1 MKKFLLLSIALLG
14 LLTAC
19 AGEGSTDKSLASP
32 APEDTT
38 TSSETAPAIPT
49 LFIHGYSGGK
59 GSFGGMINRLSQAGY
74 GEKSLVVTVAVDG
87 TLTTSGDFDLKQK
100 NPLVQV
106 LFADNQNNE
115 WNQSQWIKNV
125 VDYLGT
131 LGVSQVN
138 LVGHSMG
145 GVSSFRYLTGKAAD
159 TAGPTIHKFVAIAA
173 PFNGFPEM
181 AEVNYQQSLSDLLAN
196 GPTEATDRFQ
206 DFTDQMAG
214 FPQNLPTLLIAGQ
227 LSPEDD
233 SDGVVPVN
241 SALAVNQLLT
251 ANQDPVTTEVI
262 TEKAQHS
269 QLHENSQVDQLV
281 ARFLWEE

>member
-1 MKKFLLLSIALLG
+1 MKKLLFVSVLLLG

-19 AGEGSTDKSLASP
+19 AGKQTAQNTASTLP
-32 APEDTT
+32 TT
-38 TSSETAPAIPT
+38 NESQTVTTPAIPT

-87 TLTTSGDFDLKQK
+87 SLTTKGDFDLTQK

-106 LFADNQNNE
+106 LFADNKNNE

-125 VDYLGT
+125 VDHLGS
-131 LGVSQVN
+131 LGAKQVN

-145 GVSSFRYLTGKAAD
+145 GVSAFRYLTEAHET
-159 TAGPTIHKFVAIAA
+159 TAPTIHRFVAIAA

-181 AEVNYQQSLSDLLAN
+181 TELNYQQSLEDLLAH
-196 GPTEATDRFQ
+196 GPTEVTDRFQ
-206 DFTDQMAG
+206 NFAQQMAG
-214 FPQNLPTLLIAGQ
+214 FPKNLATLLIAGQ
-227 LSPEDD
+227 LSEEDQ

-241 SALAVNQLLT
+241 SALAVNHLLQE
-251 ANQDPVTTEVI
+251 NQDPVTTQII

-269 QLHENSQVDQLV
+269 QLHENNEVDQLV
-281 ARFLWEE
+281 AGFLWDPA